1 MNAGIVAAIIGAILR
16 QLPDDILK
24 NSVGKFIEHIKD
36 NILKSTN
43 KWDDSLIPLLD
54 ALEKQIGYVPTAPQ
68 ATQ

>member
-36 NILKSTN
+36 NILKSAS

-54 ALEKQIGYVPTAPQ
+54 ALEKQIGYVPTAPEPK
-68 ATQ
+68 A